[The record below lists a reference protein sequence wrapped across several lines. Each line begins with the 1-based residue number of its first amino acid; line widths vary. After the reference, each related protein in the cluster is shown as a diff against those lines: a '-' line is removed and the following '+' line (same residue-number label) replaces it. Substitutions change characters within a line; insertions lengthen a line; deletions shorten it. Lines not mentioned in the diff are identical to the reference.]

1 MIHVAA
7 FESALARNCPAVC
20 TLGARSEPGTSGGP
34 LKRDMF
40 ELPGR
45 DSSRQQV
52 LPGMRHGSEDRLCRL
67 RGAKSALGKILRQLR
82 REGTE
87 RSDHCA
93 SRVLAALRQTFV
105 RLGATATAHGDVLR
119 SGRLDGAFGPTR
131 P

>member
-7 FESALARNCPAVC
+7 FESALSGNCPAVG

-45 DSSRQQV
+45 DSGRQQV
-52 LPGMRHGSEDRLCRL
+52 LPGKRHGSEDRLCRL
-67 RGAKSALGKILRQLR
+67 RGAKSTPGKILRQLR

-93 SRVLAALRQTFV
+93 SPGLAALPQTFV
-105 RLGATATAHGDVLR
+105 PLSGTAT
-119 SGRLDGAFGPTR
+119 
-131 P
+131 